1 VRVIAADLRFTKR
14 PPFSKLDWLQS
25 VASSGL
31 PGATAGGSGGGGGGV
46 RDVIAHLLAAEG
58 RAHENMPLR
67 SVTAKRTTLIFRGM
81 ASLELADL
89 IRKPVH

>member
-1 VRVIAADLRFTKR
+1 VISAAFRFTNR
-14 PPFSKLDWLQS
+14 PLFSKLAGRKG
-25 VASSGL
+25 VAAAG
-31 PGATAGGSGGGGGGV
+31 PRGGRAGGGGGGGGGV